1 MKKIIGVLIIG
12 VLLFTGC
19 SSIVTQNNNDDLKK
33 QSKIEVYSAEDDKL
47 LITIDDQDTVNKLLE
62 TYNWESIENLSNDL
76 LPEYKLVVYQEK
88 TLLFGQDPDKER
100 GYELIETMVTFKNS
114 PYIKEVISSD
124 VIKNMIIPD
133 DALSSCYVMPDEIIE
148 KLHEQLSK

>member
-12 VLLFTGC
+12 ALLFTGC
-19 SSIVTQNNNDDLKK
+19 SSNALKNNEDDVKK
-33 QSKIEVYSAEDDKL
+33 QSKIEVYSVEDEL
-47 LITIDDQDTVNKLLE
+47 LITIDNQDTVNELLE
-62 TYNWESIENLSNDL
+62 TYNWESVENLSNDL
-76 LPEYKLVVYQEK
+76 IPEYKLAVYQEK

-100 GYELIETMVTFKNS
+100 GYELIETIVTFQNS

-133 DALSSCYVMPDEIIE
+133 EALTSYYVMPDEIIG
-148 KLHEQLSK
+148 KLHKMLK